1 MDSPSESECSMEG
14 GAMLPPSLVSR
25 DQLQKR
31 IDSLTQ
37 QNRLVFTRKH
47 TYCQPFKRVL
57 FV

>member
-1 MDSPSESECSMEG
+1 MDSPSESECSMDG

-37 QNRLVFTRKH
+37 QNR
-47 TYCQPFKRVL
+47 
-57 FV
+57 